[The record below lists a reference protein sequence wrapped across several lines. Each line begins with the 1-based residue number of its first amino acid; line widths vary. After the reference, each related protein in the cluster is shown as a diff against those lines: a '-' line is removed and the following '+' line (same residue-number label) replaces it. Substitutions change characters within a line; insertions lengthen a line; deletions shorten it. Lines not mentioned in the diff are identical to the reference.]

1 MGKKKFEN
9 SKEIIWFSEEDSVP
23 LLLLTTHKNNTH
35 MENLKE
41 KDKVLFVAFFYN
53 SGYSNKPLFETFDKV
68 YEVAELFVN
77 SYPEDRIWGADEGG
91 EDFEEYMEKYI
102 KKYLDI

>member
-1 MGKKKFEN
+1 M
-9 SKEIIWFSEEDSVP
+9 
-23 LLLLTTHKNNTH
+23 LLLTAHKNNTL

-41 KDKVLFVAFFYN
+41 KDKALFVAYFYW
-53 SGYSNKPLFETFDKV
+53 SGYNKETLFQSFDKV

-91 EDFEEYMEKYI
+91 EDFEEYMEKFI
-102 KKYLDI
+102 KKYFVV